1 MLKFNILFECE
12 GVFPFLKQSI
22 FNEAGSVMIN
32 SARRS
37 VLRLLLFII
46 FSGWLS
52 SCASEYNVLSS
63 VADVMQTLHSAE
75 EYVIGHG
82 DKLNITVWGQ
92 EGLNSEVIVQP
103 DGKISLA
110 LVNDVQAVGLTVDAL
125 RQELEKRYRDFIFE
139 PNVSITVREIKSL
152 KIYVIGEV
160 NNPGEYDLLTYTD
173 VLQAIAKAGGFTIY
187 ARPNRIEIIRTYGG
201 QKTKTRFNYNQV
213 VRGKNL
219 QQNIPLKPGDVIIV
233 P

>member
-1 MLKFNILFECE
+1 MLKSNILFECA
-12 GVFPFLKQSI
+12 GLSAFFKKSI
-22 FNEAGSVMIN
+22 FNEKGSVMIN
-32 SARRS
+32 LARKS

-46 FSGWLS
+46 FTGWLS

-82 DKLNITVWGQ
+82 DKLYITVWGQ
-92 EGLNSEVIVQP
+92 EGLDTEVIVQP
-103 DGKISLA
+103 DGKISLS
-110 LVNDVQAVGLTVDAL
+110 LVNDVQAVGLSVDAL

-160 NNPGEYDLLTYTD
+160 NRPGEYDLLTYTD

-187 ARPNRIEIIRTYGG
+187 AKSNRIEIIRTYGG